1 MAGAK
6 EPKQYTGRRA
16 YLNDFHLNDKG
27 EYVFM
32 GRMMTFDEE
41 HMSYRDYIIRSSLF
55 TIIMILATVLA
66 ECLPA
71 VALSRFGFTAIPW
84 ALQMVMTA
92 LTAYSVWKIIFGK
105 NPMREYV
112 YKSSA
117 EKLPVRV
124 ILAAAFSLLT
134 AVADT
139 VYILI
144 KGWEGEVLYTALR
157 PALSI
162 VCGAAA
168 FLFSGMLKKTSWKA

>member
-32 GRMMTFDEE
+32 GRMMSFDEE
-41 HMSYRDYIIRSSLF
+41 HMTYRQYIVRSVLSAV
-55 TIIMILATVLA
+55 IMIAATALA

-71 VALSRFGFTAIPW
+71 VGLSRFGFTAIPW

-92 LTAYSVWKIIFGK
+92 LTAYAVWKTAFGK

-117 EKLPVRV
+117 EKLPGRV

-134 AVADT
+134 VIADT

-157 PALSI
+157 PVLSL
-162 VCGAAA
+162 VCGVTA
-168 FLFSGMLKKTSWKA
+168 FLFSRMLKKTAWKA